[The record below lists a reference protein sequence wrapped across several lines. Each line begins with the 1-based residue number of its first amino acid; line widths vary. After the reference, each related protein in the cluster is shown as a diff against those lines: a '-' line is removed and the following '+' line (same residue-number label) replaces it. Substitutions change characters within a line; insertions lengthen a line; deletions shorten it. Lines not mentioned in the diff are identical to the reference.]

1 MIKVLVIGA
10 GAIGAFYGSLLA
22 KAGAEVSVVCRSDY
36 DQVKQHGFIIDSQPL
51 GRWNFTPAQVLKNV
65 ADFEGAADYILLC
78 TKVIPTLDRVAL
90 IRPAVARKYR
100 DSLYPEWCGNRTG
113 NAGCFPRQ

>member
-1 MIKVLVIGA
+1 MIKVLIIGT

-36 DQVKQHGFIIDSQPL
+36 DQVKQHGFIINSQTL
-51 GRWNFTPAQVLKNV
+51 GRWNFIPAHVLKDV
-65 ADFEGAADYILLC
+65 ADFKGTADYIFLC

-90 IRPAVARKYR
+90 IRPAVAENTAIVL
-100 DSLYPEWCGNRTG
+100 SLIHI
-113 NAGCFPRQ
+113 